1 MQSVRNS
8 DLQTVYYGILIHK
21 YSSEIQP
28 FKMCDV
34 SYGDFRPTPV
44 HPIHIINIEKRSFV
58 LNSVRNS
65 DAQNINNDIH
75 I

>member
-44 HPIHIINIEKRSFV
+44 HPIHIINIEKKILRSKFC
-58 LNSVRNS
+58 SEFGCTKHK
-65 DAQNINNDIH
+65 Q
-75 I
+75 